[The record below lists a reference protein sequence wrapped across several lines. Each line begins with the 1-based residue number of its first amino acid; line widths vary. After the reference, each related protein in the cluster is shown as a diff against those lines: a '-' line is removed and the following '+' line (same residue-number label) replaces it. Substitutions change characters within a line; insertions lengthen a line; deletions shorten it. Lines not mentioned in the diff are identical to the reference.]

1 MDEILKRAS
10 KAFAKHDKLKAELR
24 ALDQELTRL
33 CREYDMAGG
42 CRGTRVE
49 SLRQRAQERTG
60 RRVA

>member
-10 KAFAKHDKLKAELR
+10 KAFAKHDKLKADLQSLE
-24 ALDQELTRL
+24 QELTRL

-60 RRVA
+60 RRAA

>member
-10 KAFAKHDKLKAELR
+10 KAFAKHDKLKADLR
-24 ALDQELTRL
+24 SLEQELTRL

-60 RRVA
+60 RRAA

>member
-24 ALDQELTRL
+24 SLEQELTRL

-42 CRGTRVE
+42 CRGPRVE

-60 RRVA
+60 RRAA

>member
-10 KAFAKHDKLKAELR
+10 KAFTKYDRIKAEMM
-24 ALDQELTRL
+24 ALERELTSL
-33 CREYDMAGG
+33 CREYDMASG

-49 SLRQRAQERTG
+49 SLRQRAGER

>member
-10 KAFAKHDKLKAELR
+10 KAFARHDKLKAELR
-24 ALDQELTRL
+24 SLEQELTRL

-60 RRVA
+60 RRAA